1 MALKALLL
9 RKKIDDKKAAL
20 EELRAKDADFAR
32 REAELEAA
40 IGEAKSEEDKQA
52 VEGLVNDFEAE
63 KKAHEE
69 SKNGLEGEVKQLEQD
84 LADEEANQP
93 APAAAPQA
101 EIPANTGGERKDDYI
116 MSMKRRGG
124 AGSLEVFRGGVYRGN
139 FFGLSH
145 QERDAFLARDSVKD
159 FLQRVRE
166 MIGQRRAVSGA
177 ELTIPD
183 EVLDLLRPVIDRYSK
198 LIRYVRLR
206 RVPGTAR
213 QTIIG
218 TPPEAV
224 WTEACSTLNELDI
237 SFGQAE
243 VDGYKVGGFVAICN
257 ATKEDSDINLAYEII
272 DAIGQSIGYA
282 ADKAIVYGTGNKM
295 PLGFVTRLAQT
306 AKPSD
311 WGKNRPAWKDLHTS
325 NIITISGKTGAALYK
340 EIILKTG
347 AANDEYSTEDMIFIM
362 NRRTKRTLM
371 AEALSINAAGAI
383 VSGLGNTMPV
393 LGGDIITLGFMV
405 DGDIAFAYPDMYL
418 MAERAGSVFAQS
430 EEYRFVEDQTVFKG
444 TARYD
449 GTPLIDDAFGILNID
464 GKAPTT
470 SATFPPDKANTAEE
484 TP

>member
-1 MALKALLL
+1 MN
-9 RKKIDDKKAAL
+9 R
-20 EELRAKDADFAR
+20 
-32 REAELEAA
+32 
-40 IGEAKSEEDKQA
+40 
-52 VEGLVNDFEAE
+52 N
-63 KKAHEE
+63 
-69 SKNGLEGEVKQLEQD
+69 
-84 LADEEANQP
+84 
-93 APAAAPQA
+93 
-101 EIPANTGGERKDDYI
+101 
-116 MSMKRRGG
+116 RRGG
-124 AGSLEVFRGGVYRGN
+124 AGALDVSRGGAYRGD

-145 QERDAFLARDSVKD
+145 QERDAFLAREGVKD

-183 EVLDLLRPVIDRYSK
+183 EVLDLLRPVIARYSK
-198 LIRYVRLR
+198 LLSYVRLR

-213 QTIIG
+213 QTIMG

-224 WTEACSTLNELDI
+224 WTEACATLNELDI

-243 VDGYKVGGFVAICN
+243 VDGYKVGGYVAICN

-272 DAIGQSIGYA
+272 DAVGQGIGYA
-282 ADKAIVYGTGNKM
+282 VDKAIVYGTGNKM

-325 NIITISGKTGAALYK
+325 NVITITGKTGDALYK
-340 EIILKTG
+340 QIILDTG
-347 AANDEYSTEDMIFIM
+347 AANDEYSAQDMIFIM
-362 NRRTKRTLM
+362 NRRTKRKLM

-393 LGGDIITLGFMV
+393 LGGDIVTLGFMT
-405 DGDIAFAYPDMYL
+405 DGDIAFGYPDLYL
-418 MAERAGSVFAQS
+418 TVERAGAVFAQS
-430 EEYRFVEDQTVFKG
+430 EEFRFVQDQTVFKG

-470 SATFPPDKANTAEE
+470 SVTFPPDRANAADE